1 MQVLHP
7 VRSQGIAQND
17 TIQQTSHRS
26 IGKNTGGWRLCL
38 GISSKELRERQAYVG
53 FLEGRVFQGR
63 DFQEELVG
71 FEILSLEKTLDWW
84 DFELRD
90 WWVQVLSLGFFLGRV
105 ELGHLCLEG

>member
-1 MQVLHP
+1 M
-7 VRSQGIAQND
+7 
-17 TIQQTSHRS
+17 
-26 IGKNTGGWRLCL
+26 

-71 FEILSLEKTLDWW
+71 FEVLSLEKTQDWW

-105 ELGHLCLEG
+105 ELVHLCLEG